1 MNIPKIA
8 PKTLIVVGSVCGGA
22 VILYLYGKLCY
33 IGGIMAVAVPLLEEL
48 HKPQRPTQ
56 NRSFSSRYAS
66 YH

>member
-8 PKTLIVVGSVCGGA
+8 PKTLIIAGSVCGGV

-33 IGGIMAVAVPLLEEL
+33 ISGVMAVAVLLLEEL

>member
-22 VILYLYGKLCY
+22 AIMYLYGKLCY
-33 IGGIMAVAVPLLEEL
+33 ISGVMSIATPLLEEL
-48 HKPQRPTQ
+48 SARPRRT
-56 NRSFSSRYAS
+56 RYAS

>member
-22 VILYLYGKLCY
+22 VILYLYCKLCY
-33 IGGIMAVAVPLLEEL
+33 IGGVMSIATPLLEE
-48 HKPQRPTQ
+48 
-56 NRSFSSRYAS
+56 FSAQPRRTRYVS

>member
-22 VILYLYGKLCY
+22 AILYLYGKLCY
-33 IGGIMAVAVPLLEEL
+33 ISGVMTIAVPLLEEF

>member
-8 PKTLIVVGSVCGGA
+8 PKTLIIVGSVCGGA
-22 VILYLYGKLCY
+22 AILYLYGKLCY
-33 IGGIMAVAVPLLEEL
+33 INGVMTVAVPLLEEL

-56 NRSFSSRYAS
+56 NHSVSSRYAS

>member
-22 VILYLYGKLCY
+22 AILYLYGKLCY
-33 IGGIMAVAVPLLEEL
+33 ISGVMSIATPLLEEFSA
-48 HKPQRPTQ
+48 RPRQTQ
-56 NRSFSSRYAS
+56 YAS

>member
-33 IGGIMAVAVPLLEEL
+33 ISGVMSIATPLLEEL
-48 HKPQRPTQ
+48 SARPRRT
-56 NRSFSSRYAS
+56 RYVS